1 MQLLTGYAAV
11 LIVVGQVL
19 AVLGVILVIYFT
31 IRQRLQERVRSG
43 KKPGKKPGRRGLPYP
58 DLYHWHILQQR
69 HPLGRRVRQ
78 VFVKEK
84 TPGI

>member
-1 MQLLTGYAAV
+1 LTGYAAV

-19 AVLGVILVIYFT
+19 AVLGVILVVYFT
-31 IRQRLQERVRSG
+31 IRQRLQERVQ
-43 KKPGKKPGRRGLPYP
+43 PGKKPGRRGIPYP
-58 DLYHWHILQQR
+58 DLHYWHVLRQR

-78 VFVKEK
+78 AILKGK

>member
-1 MQLLTGYAAV
+1 MTGYAAV

-31 IRQRLQERVRSG
+31 IRQRLQERV
-43 KKPGKKPGRRGLPYP
+43 KPARKPGRRGLPYS
-58 DLYHWHILQQR
+58 DLYFWHVLRQR

-78 VFVKEK
+78 AFLKGK